1 MLHIFREIGE
11 DILKVLFKTGQGPM
25 LLRRVDV
32 NLSVSPAIKASFES
46 QRPELHDFRDANAAI
61 RVLKELD
68 NLLPDAASTVV
79 VLDELEE
86 LDKKDRS
93 DLAYLIKQIGDQEFK
108 LKFILVGVAENVHE
122 LIGAHESVP
131 RYLKEIALKPLL
143 AQDLMDIV
151 PDADRVVAVDV
162 PKDLLYSIA
171 IIGNGF
177 PHFSHLIGKAI
188 LVEAVTADASVVD
201 SGVYRAGIA
210 SAVDDSYEE
219 LRSSYD
225 AATQRG
231 EDYFKHLIW
240 TLAHSDVVDIRIGE
254 WLRMHGELAHRLHW
268 SVRPQKKLKT
278 AIGNFKS
285 ENYGCIVT
293 STPARYGTFLTRY
306 RYKRFA
312 SSLMR
317 GHVRLQAEK
326 EGVTLGHQTGL

>member
-1 MLHIFREIGE
+1 MLQVFREIGE
-11 DILKVLFKTGQGPM
+11 EILKVLFRTGQSP
-25 LLRRVDV
+25 LILKRIDV
-32 NLSVSPAIKASFES
+32 SISVSPAIKASFES
-46 QRPELHDFRDANAAI
+46 QRPELEEFRDANAAI
-61 RVLKELD
+61 RVLRELD
-68 NLLPDAASTVV
+68 DLLPDASSTVV

-86 LDKKDRS
+86 LDNKDRS

-131 RYLKEIALKPLL
+131 RYLKEIALKPLI

-151 PDADRVVAVDV
+151 TDAARAVEVDV
-162 PKDLLYSIA
+162 PQDTLYRIA

-188 LVEAVTADASVVD
+188 LVEAVLADKSNVD
-201 SGVYRAGIA
+201 SGVYKAGIT
-210 SAVDDSYEE
+210 SAVADSYEE

-240 TLAHSDVVDIRIGE
+240 ALAHSDVVDIRIGE
-254 WLRMHGELAHRLHW
+254 WLVLHRELADRLLW
-268 SVRPQKKLKT
+268 AVPTSKKLKT
-278 AIGNFKS
+278 AISNFKS

-293 STPARYGTFLTRY
+293 STPSRYGTFLTRY
-306 RYKRFA
+306 RYKRFN

-326 EGVTLGHQTGL
+326 EGVTLGHRTDL